1 MRQLSL
7 VITAMLAATALS
19 VIATPL
25 VYAQESET
33 ETEINNKQEGTASGE
48 STNNFCANNQ
58 IGTSLIVPFVPSFN
72 TGPIVCPLCVL

>member
-25 VYAQESET
+25 VYAQESVPSVDLS
-33 ETEINNKQEGTASGE
+33 NNKQKSVVSGQPC
-48 STNNFCANNQ
+48 STNFIGLGSGIANMPV
-58 IGTSLIVPFVPSFN
+58 TSCLS
-72 TGPIVCPLCVL
+72 G